1 MDLAHFLPIIVYI
14 LLIVFLVI
22 CIIIGIKVVKAM
34 DKIDR
39 IADNI
44 EGKVNSLNGI
54 FSVVDKTANRLN
66 AAYDKTSGLFSKI
79 VSKVASI
86 KNKGKDEDE
95 YE

>member
-1 MDLAHFLPIIVYI
+1 MDLAHFLPIVVYM

-34 DKIDR
+34 DKFDR

-44 EGKVNSLNGI
+44 EGKVNSLNGL
-54 FSVVDKTANRLN
+54 FSIVDKTSNRLN
-66 AAYDKTSGLFSKI
+66 NAFDKTSGLFNKI
-79 VSKVASI
+79 VSKISSI
-86 KNKGKDEDE
+86 KNRGKDEDE